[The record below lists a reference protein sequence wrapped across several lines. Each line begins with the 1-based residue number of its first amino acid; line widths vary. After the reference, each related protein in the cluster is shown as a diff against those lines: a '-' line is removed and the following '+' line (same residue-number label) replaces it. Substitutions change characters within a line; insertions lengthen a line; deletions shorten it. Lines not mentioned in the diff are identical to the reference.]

1 LLSLARELENA
12 ARSWGKEAEEKA
24 SFMVYEICLRKNTG
38 EWVFEG
44 QIGWL
49 EVILPF

>member
-1 LLSLARELENA
+1 VGELESA
-12 ARSWGKEAEEKA
+12 ACSWGKEAEEKA
-24 SFMVYEICLRKNTG
+24 NSVVYEISHRKNTG